1 MKNVTKPAKK
11 LPRIGDP
18 YQHQRL
24 VSEYHLNLNEESS
37 ILDYFSKREVDQNF
51 NECYLYL
58 TDLETDEFDK
68 I

>member
-24 VSEYHLNLNEESS
+24 VAEYHLNLNEESS
-37 ILDYFSKREVDQNF
+37 ILDFFSKREVDQNF
-51 NECYLYL
+51 N
-58 TDLETDEFDK
+58 
-68 I
+68 